1 MQTKSKPYIV
11 GLTGGIGSGKSTAG
25 LFFEQQGI
33 EVIDADAI
41 AKDILHKESD
51 ALQQVVARLG
61 ASILLDNGALNRAK
75 LREIIFNNDD
85 ERRWLEQLTHPLI
98 RATILQALYDS
109 QSPYVILMSPL
120 LFETQQDKLTNT
132 TVLIDIPESIQKER
146 TQARDGVAQA
156 QIDKIIATQMARSL
170 KRERAEH
177 IVDNSG
183 HVQALNEKLAPLHQ
197 HFLNNAHEHKK

>member
-25 LFFEQQGI
+25 LFFEHQGI
-33 EVIDADAI
+33 KVVDADAI

-51 ALQQVVARLG
+51 ALQQVLARFG
-61 ASILLDNGALNRAK
+61 ASILLDNGELNRAK

-120 LFETQQDKLTNT
+120 LFETQQEKLTNT

-183 HVQALNEKLAPLHQ
+183 DVQALNEKLAPLHQ